1 MRQLPILRDYQ
12 VPAVQQAV
20 YFFNSNKI
28 QKPKIIVAPTAAG
41 KSIIIAA
48 TAAQL
53 SKKVLVLQPSAEL
66 LKQNFEK
73 YLLYDDNC
81 SAFSASV
88 RQKKLAKVTFATIGT
103 IVSCP
108 ELFAEYECLIVDECH
123 LYSPNSESQFQ
134 RFLEAN
140 PQLKILGLTATPFRL
155 KSSQNSSK
163 LVMIHNSNIYN
174 GYQHLTQIQEIAPK
188 FWAKINYHFDHGKSG
203 VLRMNSTGADFT
215 DRSLQTYGNS
225 VEGHIDQIIK
235 LDHTVPTLIFVP
247 SVEQAQRM
255 ARKYGSIAGFVCG
268 TSNKKD
274 REQAVKMFKAGE
286 ITLMFNVGV
295 FSVGFDFPGLCR
307 LIDAV
312 PTVSLAKHY
321 QKIGRLTRP
330 HPLGLHIFKDYYDL
344 AENTKRFGYMENL
357 QIRKMG
363 TTYHFFSGDKQI
375 TGVNLN
381 DLNIFED
388 SKKKEVVETFED
400 MVIYFGKFKGKK
412 ISEID
417 LWWLSWAVD
426 NITSNDKLV
435 KNIKLYIKKVDE
447 QKRAQTMSG
456 RWVP

>member
-1 MRQLPILRDYQ
+1 MRQLPILRNYQ
-12 VPAVQQAV
+12 EPAVEQAV

-123 LYSPNSESQFQ
+123 LYSPSNESMFGK
-134 RFLEAN
+134 FLDAN

-155 KSSQNSSK
+155 KSSRESSK

-174 GYQHLTQIQEIAPK
+174 GYQHITQIQEIAPK
-188 FWAKINYHFDHGKSG
+188 FWSKINYHFENGKSNI
-203 VLRMNSTGADFT
+203 LRMNSTGADFT
-215 DRSLQTYGNS
+215 DRSLQMYGDS
-225 VEGHIDQIIK
+225 VEGFIDQVIK
-235 LDHTVPTLIFVP
+235 IDMTIPTLIFVP
-247 SVEQAQRM
+247 SVAQAERL
-255 ARKYGSIAGFVCG
+255 AKKYGSIAGFVCG

-274 REQAVKMFKAGE
+274 REQAIKLFKSEE

-295 FSVGFDFPGLCR
+295 FSVGFDFPGLR
-307 LIDAV
+307 RIIDAV

-321 QKIGRLTRP
+321 QKIGRITRV
-330 HPLGLHIFKDYYDL
+330 HPLGLHIVKDYYDFGG
-344 AENTKRFGYMENL
+344 NTMRFGYMENL
-357 QIRKMG
+357 EIRKMG

-381 DLNIFED
+381 DLVIFD
-388 SKKKEVVETFED
+388 TGKKKEVVEKFDD
-400 MVIYFGKFKGKK
+400 MVVHFGRFKGKK
-412 ISEID
+412 ISEIEM
-417 LWWLSWAVD
+417 WWLSWAVD
-426 NITSNDKLV
+426 NITSNEKLV
-435 KNIKLYIKKVDE
+435 KNIKIYIKKVDE

-456 RWVP
+456 RWV